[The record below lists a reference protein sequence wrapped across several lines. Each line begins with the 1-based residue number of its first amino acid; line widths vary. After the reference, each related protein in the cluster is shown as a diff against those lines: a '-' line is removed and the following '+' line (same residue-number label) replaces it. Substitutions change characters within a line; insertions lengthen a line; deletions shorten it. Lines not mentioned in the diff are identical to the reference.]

1 MEAFWAPGW
10 AAGRQ
15 ETQVGSA
22 APLKNLSRDK
32 ERGRK
37 WRRNSGGIG
46 GCRVVLETGCTS
58 MAMGTCMIVEIE
70 EAKRIHY

>member
-1 MEAFWAPGW
+1 MEASLGAWLGSWATRNAGW
-10 AAGRQ
+10 
-15 ETQVGSA
+15 SA

-37 WRRNSGGIG
+37 RRRNAGGIG

-58 MAMGTCMIVEIE
+58 MVAGTCMIVEIE